1 MKLRSHYFFSF
12 FLFFLL
18 MLGLL
23 LCAIISNKLL
33 LLCLLGSIVFI
44 AFYSYLLKNKKIT
57 LPFVYHN
64 PAGSNYTLATLHTS
78 YPLNIDVHAV
88 DIIDPTTFR
97 FSYPFRFMAD
107 PFIVE
112 EAGMYYLFFEQFHF
126 QSRELGADIALLS
139 SKDLKNWR
147 YEGFVLK
154 ESFHLSYPQVFK
166 YENVWYMIPESGAV
180 NEVRLYSTQQFPFKW
195 KQQNVLLTEPIADAT
210 LLIRDGVFYLLGM
223 LVNDNSLR
231 LYCSD
236 SLSEGWSEHPCSPIR
251 VEAQNGTRPAGR
263 IEELDGKLI
272 YLVQDNSQGYGTGV
286 IAYQIDEIS
295 THSFKDHRL
304 ENNPIL
310 FKFGEDWAMNGMHH
324 LTYLKLKENE
334 YFCVVDGLGPS
345 KYYKWRFSLK
355 NFPRFI

>member
-1 MKLRSHYFFSF
+1 MKLRSRHFFS
-12 FLFFLL
+12 LFILFLL
-18 MLGLL
+18 MFGLL
-23 LCAIISNKLL
+23 LSAIINNKLL
-33 LLCLLGSIVFI
+33 LLCLLASIVFI

-64 PAGSNYTLATLHTS
+64 PASSNYTLATFRTS
-78 YPLNIDVHAV
+78 NPLSIDVHAV
-88 DIIDPTTFR
+88 DIIDPISFQ
-97 FSYPFRFMAD
+97 FSHPFRFMAD

-112 EAGMYYLFFEQFHF
+112 EEGMYYLFFEQFHF
-126 QSRELGADIALLS
+126 QSRELGADIALLT
-139 SKDLKNWR
+139 SKDLKNWK

-166 YENVWYMIPESGAV
+166 YENIWYMIPESVAV
-180 NEVRLYSTQQFPFKW
+180 NEVRLYSTQQFPYKW
-195 KQQNVLLTEPIADAT
+195 KHESVLLSECIADAT
-210 LLIRDGVFYLLGM
+210 LLIKDGVFYLLGM
-223 LVNDNSLR
+223 FVTDNSLR

-236 SLSEGWSEHPCSPIR
+236 SLFVGWSEHPCSPIR

-295 THSFKDHRL
+295 TSSFKDTCL

-345 KYYKWRFSLK
+345 KYFKWRFSWK